1 MSVSFT
7 GITPANLPTNQRSVI
22 DANYKVT
29 TALPASASATV
40 NGTSLDLGDAISGVP
55 YVTTE
60 TVNLQ
65 VLAPALSTT
74 IAPDTRTMT
83 YTVQDSADNSSFAAI
98 GTLAAQVQTG
108 AGGVGAAATTYT
120 FKLPPNTR
128 RYIRLSIASGASTT
142 DASALSATT
151 QLVF

>member
-7 GITPANLPTNQRSVI
+7 GLTPNNLPTNQRAI
-22 DANYKVT
+22 LDANYKVT

-40 NGTSLDLGDAISGVP
+40 NGTSMDLGDAVSGIP
-55 YVTTE
+55 YATTE
-60 TVNLQ
+60 TINLQ

-74 IAPDTRTMT
+74 ILPDTRTMT
-83 YTVQDSADNSSFAAI
+83 YTIQDSADNSSFAAI

-108 AGGVGAAATTYT
+108 ASSAGAAAATYT

-142 DASALSATT
+142 DASATSATT

>member
-7 GITPANLPTNQRSVI
+7 GIIPTNLPTNSRTVV
-22 DANYKVT
+22 DANYVVN
-29 TALPASASATV
+29 TALPASAGTV
-40 NGTSLDLGDAISGVP
+40 NGSSLDLGDAISGIP

-65 VLAPALSTT
+65 VLSPAFTT
-74 IAPDTRTMT
+74 GMLGNTYTIT

-98 GTLAAQVQTG
+98 GTLAAQVVTG
-108 AGGVGAAATTYT
+108 AGGVGAAATTFT

-128 RYIRLSIASGASTT
+128 RYIRLSALTGASTGDCST
-142 DASALSATT
+142 VSATLRLT
-151 QLVF
+151 F